1 MRYAIIAAG
10 EGSRLTAEGIPE
22 SKPLVRIQGVPLV
35 DRLLRIFMSCD
46 ATEIVVVCNE
56 QMKDVQDHLL
66 SVQRDGLGGQSI
78 PLRFKIKTTPSSMH
92 SLDALS
98 EWLDGAPFCLTTV
111 DTIFRENEFAD
122 YVRMFE
128 KMMANDEGDGLMGVT
143 DYIDDEKPLYV
154 GVDDQHQVTG
164 FYDEVHDCQYISA
177 GIYGLKAKSLKT
189 LHACVQRGEHRMR
202 NFQRALVA
210 DGMRLLAYPFSKVLD
225 IDHAHDIEMAEQFLK
240 A

>member
-22 SKPLVRIQGVPLV
+22 SKPLVRVQGVPLV

-66 SVQRDGLGGQSI
+66 SIQRNGLDGQSV
-78 PLRFKIKTTPSSMH
+78 PLRFKIETTPSSMH

-154 GVDDQHQVTG
+154 RVDDQH
-164 FYDEVHDCQYISA
+164 FMMRFMIAS
-177 GIYGLKAKSLKT
+177 IY
-189 LHACVQRGEHRMR
+189 Q
-202 NFQRALVA
+202 LV
-210 DGMRLLAYPFSKVLD
+210 FTV
-225 IDHAHDIEMAEQFLK
+225 
-240 A
+240 

>member
-22 SKPLVRIQGVPLV
+22 SKPLVRIQDVPLV

-66 SVQRDGLGGQSI
+66 SIQRNGLDGQSV

-154 GVDDQHQVTG
+154 RVDDQHQVTG

-177 GIYGLKAKSLKT
+177 GIYGLNAKSLKT

-202 NFQRALVA
+202 NFQRALVT

>member
-10 EGSRLTAEGIPE
+10 EGSRLALEGISEP
-22 SKPLVRIQGVPLV
+22 KPLVRVQGVPLL

-56 QMKDVQDHLL
+56 QMKEVQDHLL
-66 SVQRDGLGGQSI
+66 SIQRDGLDGQQI

-92 SLDALS
+92 SLYALS
-98 EWLDGAPFCLTTV
+98 EWLEGAPFCLTTV
-111 DTIFRENEFAD
+111 DTIFRENEFFD
-122 YVRMFE
+122 YIKMFE
-128 KMMANDEGDGLMGVT
+128 KMMSDGERDGLMGVT
-143 DYIDDEKPLYV
+143 DFIDDEKPLYV
-154 GVDDQHQVTG
+154 SVDDQRQITG
-164 FYDEVHDCQYISA
+164 FYDEDRDCRYISA
-177 GIYGLKAKSLKT
+177 GIYGLNTKSLKT
-189 LHACVQRGEHRMR
+189 LQTCISRGECRMR

-225 IDHAHDIEMAEQFLK
+225 IDHAHDIEVAEQFLH